1 MLLSRNSTLNVL
13 VYSCTFKSN
22 IRYMDIF
29 YSDNSKNEPDEQPDE
44 KVKKKKKKKDKERD
58 RENEQ

>member
-1 MLLSRNSTLNVL
+1 M
-13 VYSCTFKSN
+13 KH

-29 YSDNSKNEPDEQPDE
+29 CSDKSKNEPDEQPDE

-58 RENEQ
+58 REQKLEWMLLFYDSTLKLLCKLE